1 MAKLK
6 FKDENDN
13 FIEAEIVSNKVSSIS
28 AASTNAQYPSAK
40 CVYDIVGNIESIID
54 LVRGVSS

>member
-6 FKDENDN
+6 FKDENNN
-13 FIEAEIVSNKVSSIS
+13 FIEAEQVSNKVISIS
-28 AASTNAQYPSAK
+28 ANSTNDEYPSAK

-54 LVRGVSS
+54 TIRGVSS

>member
-6 FKDENDN
+6 FRNENDN

-40 CVYDIVGNIESIID
+40 CVYDIVGNIESTLDAI
-54 LVRGVSS
+54 RGVSS